1 MKTCE
6 RLAVVALGLALAAP
20 VAGLAGE
27 EAAAPLDGKA
37 AFAQLKTLAG
47 DWEGAVV
54 GQPGEHAVQ
63 YRVTSGGNAV
73 IESLFAG
80 TPHEMV
86 SVYFMNGEDLVLTHY
101 CSAANQPRLRLDR
114 AASSA
119 QELRFAFDGG
129 TNFDPAKD
137 AHVHAGRI
145 RLLSAQQLD
154 AEWEFFE
161 NGQRGHSGR
170 FLLKRKG
177 STASLPAAGS

>member
-1 MKTCE
+1 MRSRE
-6 RLAVVALGLALAAP
+6 RLAVMAVGLAF
-20 VAGLAGE
+20 VGSVTSQAGDK
-27 EAAAPLDGKA
+27 AAAALDGRV

-47 DWEGAVV
+47 DWEGNVV
-54 GQPGEHAVQ
+54 GQQGEYAVQ

-73 IESLFAG
+73 IESLFSG

-114 AASSA
+114 QASSA
-119 QELRFAFDGG
+119 DELRFAFDGG

-137 AHVHAGRI
+137 SHVHAGRI
-145 RLLSAQQLD
+145 RLLNAGQLD
-154 AEWEFFE
+154 AEWEFFQ
-161 NGQRGHSGR
+161 NGQREHSGR

-177 STASLPAAGS
+177 SSAPLPAPGS

>member
-1 MKTCE
+1 MKINE
-6 RLAVVALGLALAAP
+6 RLAVVAAGLALAGA
-20 VAGLAGE
+20 VASRAGDKP
-27 EAAAPLDGKA
+27 AASLDGPA
-37 AFAQLKTLAG
+37 AFAALKALAG
-47 DWEGAVV
+47 DWEGEVV
-54 GQPGEHAVQ
+54 GQPGQYAVQ

-137 AHVHAGRI
+137 SHVHAGRI
-145 RLLSAQQLD
+145 RLVSAQQLD

-161 NGQRGHSGR
+161 NGQHGHSGR